1 MKKITKFLSRYLR
14 FIWSGKTNF
23 SNRTVDVDEANIV
36 DIGEVNIQP
45 PNNQEPSEK
54 ETKLRIITQ
63 INRLL
68 ITVCITSF
76 IFIFIY
82 SFIYPDKPIP
92 DLMQNAFFTT
102 LGWFGGLLGALFQV
116 EQNK

>member
-1 MKKITKFLSRYLR
+1 MNKFLEFFSKYIR
-14 FIWSGKTNF
+14 FIWSGKTDF
-23 SNRTVDVDEANIV
+23 DEKKVDIDATEIIDTDEMNIV
-36 DIGEVNIQP
+36 EKDNKEL
-45 PNNQEPSEK
+45 SEK

-68 ITVCITSF
+68 MIVCIASF

-102 LGWFGGLLGALFQV
+102 LGWFGGILGAFFQV
-116 EQNK
+116 DQNK

>member
-1 MKKITKFLSRYLR
+1 M
-14 FIWSGKTNF
+14 
-23 SNRTVDVDEANIV
+23 SNRTVNVCSGDTV
-36 DIGEVNIQP
+36 DINEVNIEP

-68 ITVCITSF
+68 MIVCIASF

-102 LGWFGGLLGALFQV
+102 LGWFGGILGAFFQV
-116 EQNK
+116 DQNK